1 MVPVPVIS
9 FSETP
14 ETEEL
19 DASMVPVAS
28 ICRSEVPET
37 STCPVPNV
45 PDPERITSVVEPT
58 VAS

>member
-9 FSETP
+9 FSEVP
-14 ETEEL
+14 VTEEEE
-19 DASMVPVAS
+19 DSMVPVAS
-28 ICRSEVPET
+28 ICLSEVPET

-45 PDPERITSVVEPT
+45 PDPERITSAVEPT